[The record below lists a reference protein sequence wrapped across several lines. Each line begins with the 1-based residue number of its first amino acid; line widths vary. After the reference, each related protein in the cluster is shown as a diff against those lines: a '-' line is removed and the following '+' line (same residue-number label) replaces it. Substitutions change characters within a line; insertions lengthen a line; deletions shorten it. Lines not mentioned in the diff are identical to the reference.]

1 MNHRTTKTRFP
12 CNATPRG
19 ITVIEVLTSI
29 VVAMIGVFGVMI
41 LIPFAVQQAQLGL
54 DRDEA
59 SVIGRNA
66 FAQYEIE
73 GFRFVDDNGT
83 TRWRAAAGPVV
94 LNRAVTPN
102 AAQIYA
108 IDPLGLTESG
118 VTIPVAGTNVF
129 PDVDIP
135 PPAGPPS
142 EPVVEFDQINLL
154 DLNGVEYSQAM
165 ARKMFRT
172 RDDLVFGEPLD
183 ELGPPQQ
190 YFDTN
195 GMGANLRRQARGQM
209 SWNAIAI
216 PVKEDYTSAT
226 PTTWGWKFQL
236 HVLVHKD
243 RDFDT
248 ANVRY
253 ECRPLDTTVNTGMA
267 YSGGTVTLAAN
278 QTFTDVRKDDWVMLV
293 NRDLNGEPG
302 FDTQVGFYRV
312 IGIADIGGVTTLTL
326 DGPDFQFGNPG
337 TTHSQAFAVH
347 LVGLDNLDDR
357 RRGHVVNVYERTM
370 RWERKSN
377 WN

>member
-1 MNHRTTKTRFP
+1 MNHRMLTTRTHFGR
-12 CNATPRG
+12 TSHG

-59 SVIGRNA
+59 SAIGRNA

-73 GFRFVDDNGT
+73 GFRFVDDFGN
-83 TRWRAAAGPVV
+83 TRWRAAAGQVV
-94 LNRAVTPN
+94 LDRSATPH

-108 IDPLGLTESG
+108 IDPLGLTETG

-129 PDVDIP
+129 PDVDTP
-135 PPAGPPS
+135 PVTG
-142 EPVVEFDQINLL
+142 PVVEFEQVNLL
-154 DLNGVEYSQAM
+154 DLNGNPYTLAM

-190 YFDTN
+190 YFDTD
-195 GMGANLRRQARGQM
+195 GTGTNLRRQARGQM

-216 PVKEDYTSAT
+216 PVKDNYTTAA
-226 PTTWGWKFQL
+226 PRTWGWKFQL

-248 ANVRY
+248 SPTTGARY
-253 ECRPLDTTVNTGMA
+253 ECRPLDTATNTGIA
-267 YSGGTVTLAAN
+267 YGGGTVTLAAN
-278 QTFTDVRKDDWVMLV
+278 QSFTDVRKDDWVMLV

-312 IGIADIGGVTTLTL
+312 IGIADIGGVATLTL
-326 DGPDFQFGNPG
+326 DGPDFQFGTPG

-347 LVGLDNLDDR
+347 LVGLDNSDNR